1 MPAISPL
8 AVDDGST
15 PCVSSSMRSAEP
27 VAVASVT
34 ALSWAVLAARRSW
47 RRRCFTVR

>member
-1 MPAISPL
+1 MAPCS
-8 AVDDGST
+8 VREEGSR
-15 PCVSSSMRSAEP
+15 PSVSSSMRSADP

-47 RRRCFTVR
+47 RRRCLTVR